1 MHNTT
6 QKLEMIFN
14 ITKWQN
20 VQEQLAEMTRL
31 AIITTDY
38 RGIPI
43 TEHSC
48 CRPFCRLV
56 RSDTYLSKC
65 CQRCDSIAGLE
76 AVRTNRPFIYRC
88 HFDIVDI
95 AIPIIVDD
103 CYVGAVM
110 AGQIHVQDKSEGAGL
125 EQLIS
130 SIKNSRATQF
140 MHEHIQLYRN
150 IPQLKWDD
158 LLRASQLLFEL
169 SNYVVSEAMLRNA
182 KIEAGSSPAQQS
194 LLSPSDS
201 VTGPESSSPQPNLDY
216 PVPGYTVLEPAF
228 RYIYSH
234 KNESFSQKQM
244 ARLCHLSPSY
254 FSRLWA
260 DETKESF
267 SQYIVRLKMEWAKR
281 LLEDTEQSVTEV
293 SENLGFSSPGYFI
306 KTFKKSERITPLLYR
321 KYCRNVKRGR

>member
-1 MHNTT
+1 MNNTT

-20 VQEQLAEMTRL
+20 LQEQLAQITRL
-31 AIITTDY
+31 AVITTDY

-88 HFDIVDI
+88 HFGIVDI

-110 AGQIHVQDKSEGAGL
+110 AGQVHVQDEPCGAGL

-130 SIKNSRATQF
+130 SGKNSRAAQF
-140 MHEHIQLYRN
+140 MREHSQLYRD
-150 IPQLKWDD
+150 IPQLKSED
-158 LLRASQLLFEL
+158 LLRASELLFEL

-182 KIEAGSSPAQQS
+182 KIEAGISQAEQR
-194 LLSPSDS
+194 LFPSDS
-201 VTGPESSSPQPNLDY
+201 APGPEASSPQPNLDY
-216 PVPGYTVLEPAF
+216 PVPGYAVLEPAF

-234 KNESFSQKQM
+234 KNEAFSQKQM

-281 LLEDTEQSVTEV
+281 LLEDTDQSVTEV
-293 SENLGFSSPGYFI
+293 SESLGFSSPGYFI
-306 KTFKKSERITPLLYR
+306 KTFKKNERVTPLLYR